1 MHAARNKNADA
12 VNALVEAGADIEAKD
27 DNGETAL
34 MKASFWGNIEAV
46 RALLAA
52 GADRKAQ
59 DHDDRTAQQ
68 IAEEIGQMKIV
79 ELLNE

>member
-1 MHAARNKNADA
+1 
-12 VNALVEAGADIEAKD
+12 LVFLKD
-27 DNGETAL
+27 FHFASKYFPRWDPVE
-34 MKASFWGNIEAV
+34 ASFWGNIEAV